1 MRTVWKYALD
11 WTPAPQPLMIPYMS
25 LVLLGPHIAVQ
36 NDVICLWAEVDT
48 EREPQEYVFHVR
60 GTGHEV
66 PPDVD
71 YLGSCLHR
79 DGSLVW
85 HVFVSQ

>member
-1 MRTVWKYALD
+1 MRTVWKYTLE
-11 WTPAPQPLMIPYMS
+11 WTDAPQPLMIPYES
-25 LVLLGPHIAVQ
+25 GVLLSPHIAVQ
-36 NDVICLWAEVDT
+36 NNRLCLWPEVNT

-71 YLGSCLHR
+71 YLGSALMD
-79 DGSLVW
+79 DGAYVW